1 MRRAEATT
9 WGVRALVLST
19 MLLQTVALAQDDYD
33 GLVEY
38 VSAVP
43 YELSFAGPDMS
54 EESCSRFLAA
64 LRNEAGAVE
73 LLSPDRRFESLQE
86 VPAELL
92 KYNEA
97 FTDRHYEY
105 NYLYK
110 ATRRLRYFAVDV
122 DFDGAVEHIFIGENL
137 HTEVDA
143 VPRWI
148 GTSVSIFR
156 DEELAHYYRRT
167 FFDSSRFNIPL
178 GRDTNHWNGVLKFEG
193 DYYFFIVNE
202 YDWDRKHE
210 SIALHNI
217 TRPSRTVSC
226 RFWIAG

>member
-1 MRRAEATT
+1 
-9 WGVRALVLST
+9 

-33 GLVEY
+33 GLVAY
-38 VSAVP
+38 LSAVR
-43 YELSFAGPDMS
+43 YELSFADPDMS

-86 VPAELL
+86 VSDELL
-92 KYNEA
+92 KYNDA

-105 NYLYK
+105 NYLYE
-110 ATRRLRYFAVDV
+110 ATRRLRYFSVDV
-122 DFDGAVEHIFIGENL
+122 DFDGAVDHIFIGENL
-137 HTEVDA
+137 HTELDA

-156 DEELAHYYRRT
+156 DEEPTHSYRRT

-202 YDWDRKHE
+202 YNWDRKYE

-217 TRPSRTVSC
+217 TRPSRAVSC
-226 RFWIAG
+226 RFRSAG